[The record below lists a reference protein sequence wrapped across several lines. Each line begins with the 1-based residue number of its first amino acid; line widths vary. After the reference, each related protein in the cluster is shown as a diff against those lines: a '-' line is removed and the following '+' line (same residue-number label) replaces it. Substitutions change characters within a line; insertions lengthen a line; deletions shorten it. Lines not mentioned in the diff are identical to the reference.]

1 MPSTSTTL
9 GSSEPVAGGELP
21 GLWSGTFTVTDISIP
36 EDMVSTVEEEGCS
49 VAALEAMKGQA
60 LPTTMEITVDSGG
73 QSGTAVMNIDA
84 SSLAVEGAEGG
95 SEPMVFTFTIQ
106 GNTVTFQAS
115 DDASTT
121 MTGTVGKQGQT
132 LVMTGTM
139 FIGESGMGMSAE
151 WQVTKQIIM

>member
-1 MPSTSTTL
+1 
-9 GSSEPVAGGELP
+9 
-21 GLWSGTFTVTDISIP
+21 
-36 EDMVSTVEEEGCS
+36 
-49 VAALEAMKGQA
+49 
-60 LPTTMEITVDSGG
+60 MEITIDPGG
-73 QSGTAVMNIDA
+73 RSGTAVMNIDA
-84 SSLAVEGAEGG
+84 SSLEGAEGSG

-115 DDASTT
+115 DDTSTT
-121 MTGTVGKQGQT
+121 MTGTVGRQDQT